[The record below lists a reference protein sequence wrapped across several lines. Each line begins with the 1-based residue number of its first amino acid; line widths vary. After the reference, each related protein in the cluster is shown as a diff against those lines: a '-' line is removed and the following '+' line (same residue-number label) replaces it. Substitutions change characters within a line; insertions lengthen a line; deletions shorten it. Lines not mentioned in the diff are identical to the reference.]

1 MKKTIIKTAVITLL
15 TVIILLSALFG
26 LFFFFFPGTLAKIAD
41 KMGNYS
47 FAVSMFERQYLIDK
61 KYDSLKDI
69 LIKINEEKDAEKTDK
84 YSTIFIGDEKY
95 ISYVKENA
103 AHLFLTEEKTHEF
116 FYGKCVISKVNDK
129 SFSSAIEYAREFIES
144 FSYTEYNP
152 ARIVIAEKL
161 SVLSSS
167 EKATLKGMIENYRN
181 SSSPTE
187 KELARINSDL
197 NSL

>member
-1 MKKTIIKTAVITLL
+1 M
-15 TVIILLSALFG
+15 LSALFG
-26 LFFFFFPGTLAKIAD
+26 LMWGVFPGTLARIAD

-47 FAVSMFERQYLIDK
+47 FAVSMYERQYLIDK

-103 AHLFLTEEKTHEF
+103 VHLFLTEEKTHEF

-129 SFSSAIEYAREFIES
+129 SFSSAIEYARKFIDS

-152 ARIVIAEKL
+152 ARIVISEKL

-167 EKATLKGMIENYRN
+167 EKAALKSMIENYKN

-187 KELARINSDL
+187 NELVRINSDL